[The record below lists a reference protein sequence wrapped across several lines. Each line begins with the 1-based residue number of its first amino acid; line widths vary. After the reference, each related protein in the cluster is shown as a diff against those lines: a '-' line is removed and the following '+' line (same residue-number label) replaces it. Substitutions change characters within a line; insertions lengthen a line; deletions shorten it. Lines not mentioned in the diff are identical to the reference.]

1 MICVHIIFFDKK
13 QLILIRKKHMA
24 KNMRE
29 ISDII
34 DNVRR
39 IFQILHEQS
48 KQVEK
53 NTGLTSP
60 QLWAIKIISE
70 NKSIN
75 LSELAH
81 RLYLHPTTVVGIVDR
96 LEKHDLVKRT
106 RSRSD
111 RRMISIE
118 LTEKGE
124 LLVKDSPEVAQ
135 GWLVAGLEEL
145 PFPQLE
151 EIDRSMKTL
160 VRIFGAQKIP
170 PKLIHSSEVNL
181 PGEKT

>member
-1 MICVHIIFFDKK
+1 MDQNI
-13 QLILIRKKHMA
+13 QA
-24 KNMRE
+24 

-60 QLWAIKIISE
+60 QLWAIKIINE

-81 RLYLHPTTVVGIVDR
+81 RIYLHPTTVVGIVDR
-96 LEKHDLVKRT
+96 LEKHDLVRRT

-124 LLVKDSPEVAQ
+124 SLVKDSPEVAQ
-135 GWLVAGLEEL
+135 GLLAAGLEEL
-145 PFPQLE
+145 PPNQLE
-151 EIDRSMKTL
+151 EIDRSMKSL
-160 VRIFGAQKIP
+160 VKIFGAQKIP
-170 PKLIHSSEVNL
+170 PKLILSSEISL
-181 PGEKT
+181 PREKI

>member
-1 MICVHIIFFDKK
+1 MDQNI
-13 QLILIRKKHMA
+13 QA
-24 KNMRE
+24 

-53 NTGLTSP
+53 NTGLTGP
-60 QLWAIKIISE
+60 QLWAIKIINE

-81 RLYLHPTTVVGIVDR
+81 RIYLHPTTVVGIVDR
-96 LEKHDLVKRT
+96 LEKHDLVRRT

-124 LLVKDSPEVAQ
+124 SLVKDSPEVAQ
-135 GWLVAGLEEL
+135 GLLAAGLEEL
-145 PFPQLE
+145 PPNQLE
-151 EIDRSMKTL
+151 EIDRSMKSL
-160 VRIFGAQKIP
+160 VKIFGAQKIP
-170 PKLIHSSEVNL
+170 PKLIHSSEISL
-181 PGEKT
+181 PREKI